1 MNRLDTTLEMPLIR
15 ISESAKRRIVQLVAA
30 EGRTGLMFRIA
41 VSAGGCSGFQYGFSI
56 DDRVG
61 DDDRLFTDGGVSV
74 VVDEASLG
82 LLDGAELDYVEEL
95 IGAYFTMKN
104 PNASARCGCGS
115 SFSV

>member
-1 MNRLDTTLEMPLIR
+1 MDGVETLPDAPAIR
-15 ISESAKRRIVQLVAA
+15 ISERAKRRISQLVAA
-30 EGRTGLMFRIA
+30 EGRAGLMFRIA

-56 DDRVG
+56 DDAVG
-61 DDDRLFTDGGVSV
+61 DDDRVFADGGVSV